1 MPDTDFDYSRY
12 TPLDNTFD
20 NYDVFKSAFKNI
32 RFALPFTGTLVI
44 SEADIANLAGLS
56 FRIYGKTSLW
66 RLLLAYNGMQDP
78 IQDMW
83 PGQVLRYPSLAA
95 IITYVNEQLHNKQ
108 ESFII

>member
-20 NYDVFKSAFKNI
+20 NYDIFLSAFKNI
-32 RFALPFTGTLVI
+32 RFALPTTQSLTVND
-44 SEADIANLAGLS
+44 SDLANLPGLS

-66 RLLLAYNGMQDP
+66 RMILAYNGLQDP

-83 PGQVLRYPSLAA
+83 AGMTLNYPSLSDVIA
-95 IITYVNEQLHNKQ
+95 YLNSQLHNQ
-108 ESFII
+108 QQTFTI